1 MSESKQQLYIHSS
14 ENVNWF
20 TTEFQGFKQENWIRA
35 SLRISEA
42 FQGKKKKIIL
52 GPFKRISFPNCMDL
66 TWINPIPGSFVSAPH
81 WCDRWTGWSEGFSV
95 GQVVLQSELKR
106 ASLPPPPFSF
116 SVVPLHPSWAPGL
129 TLVLSLN
136 LLEEHPPPPYS
147 SSASSS
153 TNPFSS
159 LLLKELISG
168 PFHIAGILI
177 VHCQT
182 GDFFF
187 FNLAWEVSYI
197 SWGEYSTH
205 TLLKCKSTHTCQYMQ
220 KHTRPYVQCKWMST
234 RDRGKQAQSF
244 TKAQRE
250 REKEW
255 HGKPLMRWSMAA
267 LW

>member
-14 ENVNWF
+14 ENVNWV

-81 WCDRWTGWSEGFSV
+81 WCDHWTGWSEGFSV

-106 ASLPPPPFSF
+106 ASSPPFSF

-136 LLEEHPPPPYS
+136 LLEEHPPPPPYS

-168 PFHIAGILI
+168 PFHICRNPNCTLSNRG
-177 VHCQT
+177 
-182 GDFFF
+182 FFF
-187 FNLAWEVSYI
+187 F
-197 SWGEYSTH
+197 
-205 TLLKCKSTHTCQYMQ
+205 
-220 KHTRPYVQCKWMST
+220 
-234 RDRGKQAQSF
+234 
-244 TKAQRE
+244 
-250 REKEW
+250 
-255 HGKPLMRWSMAA
+255 
-267 LW
+267 

>member
-14 ENVNWF
+14 ENVNWV

-106 ASLPPPPFSF
+106 ASPPPPFSF
-116 SVVPLHPSWAPGL
+116 SVVPLHPSGAPGL

-136 LLEEHPPPPYS
+136 LLEEHPPYS